1 MILKSKKIDNI
12 IKKSSLLNKILS
24 KVFFFN
30 IKYSNYFQNNYEY
43 IKKKD
48 YLHSYPTLMNL
59 NTTNLCNYKCLF
71 CEIHYLQDY
80 AKKTTGKIFGNNIN
94 TKFIR
99 KFENLF
105 NKTRSIDL
113 TAATGDALVNP
124 NFIDL
129 CTRLKKKKNQLT
141 VTTNGALLN
150 QNITEKLINMKFDH
164 VMVSL
169 HSGEEQNYLE
179 LQGGDFNRVL
189 SNIEYLIKFRK
200 KKKSNLPRV
209 SINCL
214 IFQLNIHTIK
224 KLMKKMA
231 EIDIDEMYITQ
242 YYGSRNKI
250 SHDFSFYFNP
260 EEGNMWLK
268 EIYKNANNLNLKL
281 IPEAPKFIE
290 IGKIEGNLNTNHICN
305 APWSTL
311 KLKGCVEYE
320 NSHYVGICNRIIL
333 IRLNYEDFDGDF
345 LEDIWNHEIIR
356 YMRKTVMKNPICQF
370 CQNPNTPKIRCIN
383 NKLYQIT
390 RDEAIRNFFIEV
402 FKSIKVKA
410 RKGIYL
416 LKEFPYKYID
426 YYERN

>member
-1 MILKSKKIDNI
+1 MLNRKKIDKL
-12 IKKSSLLNKILS
+12 IKKSALLNKILS
-24 KVFFFN
+24 KSLFFN
-30 IKYSNYFQNNYEY
+30 LKYSNYFLNNYEY
-43 IKKKD
+43 IMKKD
-48 YLHSYPTLMNL
+48 YLHSYPTIISL
-59 NTTNLCNYKCLF
+59 NSTNVCNYRCLF
-71 CEIHYLQDY
+71 CEIHYFHDY
-80 AKKTTGKIFGNNIN
+80 AKKTTGKIFANNLN
-94 TKFIR
+94 VKFIK

-105 NKTRSIDL
+105 NKTMSIDL

-129 CTRLKKKKNQLT
+129 STKLKEKKIQIT

-150 QNITEKLINMKFDH
+150 QNIAEKLINMKFDH

-169 HSGEEQNYLE
+169 HSGEEQNYRE
-179 LQGGDFNRVL
+179 LHGGNFNTVIA
-189 SNIEYLIKFRK
+189 NIEYLIKFRRK
-200 KKKSNLPRV
+200 KHTNLPRV

-231 EIDIDEMYITQ
+231 ELDIDEMYITQ

-250 SHDFSFYFNP
+250 SHEFSFYFNP
-260 EEGNMWLK
+260 EEGNKWLK
-268 EIYKNANNLNLKL
+268 EIYNNANNLKLKL
-281 IPEAPKFIE
+281 IPETPKFIE
-290 IGKIEGNLNTNHICN
+290 IDKIEGNLNNNHICN

-333 IRLNYEDFDGDF
+333 FRLNYEDFDGDF
-345 LEDIWNHEIIR
+345 LKDIWNHEIVL

-370 CQNPNTPKIRCIN
+370 CKNPNTPKIRCIN

-390 RDEAIRNFFIEV
+390 RDKAIKDFFNEF
-402 FKSIKVKA
+402 FKNVKVKA

-426 YYERN
+426 YYDRN